1 MYYSRLSFLLPR
13 KAHGTAGKRER
24 VRGAIRPSPGAGAPD
39 ALNLRDFCIA
49 ASGRRPSARD
59 DAATR
64 GPARAPGARVRPG
77 PAPADFY
84 RPMTTHTDPAYLL
97 GDLLKNVSR
106 SFYLTL
112 RVLPDGM
119 RAPVGLAYLL
129 ARAADT
135 IADTALVAPDR
146 RAALLTDL
154 RDDVERLGDGAAL
167 SRALE
172 DVTRMQTDSHEHVLL
187 GSMQPM
193 LALLRT
199 QPEADRASIRKVVA
213 TLTSG
218 MEFDLRTFPDEQS
231 GEVAS
236 LPARDVLDRYTYL
249 VAGCVGEF
257 WTDMTGAHT
266 RAARGWDLADMREK
280 GIRFGKALQ
289 MTNILRDCAKDL
301 RIGRCYLPDDVL
313 AAHGVGVADLMSPDA
328 SMRARGVLVDLLRV
342 TLDQYRDACRYTLA
356 IPRRFVRLRLA
367 CLWPIMIGLETL
379 ELLAGHDAWLDPAR
393 PAKVPR
399 KRIYRIIAS
408 SLALVGSNAAI
419 RARMNALVDA
429 VNARIE
435 PQPSAR

>member
-1 MYYSRLSFLLPR
+1 
-13 KAHGTAGKRER
+13 
-24 VRGAIRPSPGAGAPD
+24 
-39 ALNLRDFCIA
+39 
-49 ASGRRPSARD
+49 
-59 DAATR
+59 
-64 GPARAPGARVRPG
+64 
-77 PAPADFY
+77 
-84 RPMTTHTDPAYLL
+84 MTNHTDPAYLL
-97 GDLLKNVSR
+97 GELLKNVSR

-119 RAPVGLAYLL
+119 RDPVGLAYLL

-135 IADTALVAPDR
+135 IADTALVAPER

-154 RDDVERLGDGAAL
+154 REDIERLGDGAAL

-193 LALLRT
+193 LALLRA
-199 QPEADRASIRKVVA
+199 QRDADSAAIRKVVA

-231 GEVAS
+231 GQVAA
-236 LPARDVLDRYTYL
+236 LPSRDALDRYTYL

-257 WTDMTGAHT
+257 WTDMTGMHT
-266 RAARGWDLADMREK
+266 RAARRWNLPDMREK

-301 RIGRCYLPDDVL
+301 RIGRCYLPLDVL
-313 AAHGVGVADLMSPDA
+313 AGHGLEVADLLAPAVS
-328 SMRARGVLVDLLRV
+328 SRARPLLFDLLRV
-342 TLDQYRDACRYTLA
+342 ALAQYRDACLYTLA

-367 CLWPIMIGLETL
+367 CLWPILIGLETL

-399 KRIYRIIAS
+399 KRIYRIMAS
-408 SLALVGSNAAI
+408 SLAIVGSNAAI
-419 RARMNALVDA
+419 RARVSRLADAVDA
-429 VNARIE
+429 LIGAPTAR
-435 PQPSAR
+435 

>member
-1 MYYSRLSFLLPR
+1 
-13 KAHGTAGKRER
+13 
-24 VRGAIRPSPGAGAPD
+24 
-39 ALNLRDFCIA
+39 
-49 ASGRRPSARD
+49 
-59 DAATR
+59 
-64 GPARAPGARVRPG
+64 
-77 PAPADFY
+77 
-84 RPMTTHTDPAYLL
+84 MTTHTDSAYLL

-119 RAPVGLAYLL
+119 RDPVGLAYLL

-146 RAALLTDL
+146 RAALLTAL

-167 SRALE
+167 ARALE

-187 GSMQPM
+187 GSMEPM
-193 LALLRT
+193 LALLHA
-199 QPEADRASIRKVVA
+199 QPEADRVSIRKVVA

-231 GEVAS
+231 GLVAS
-236 LPARDVLDRYTYL
+236 LPNRDMLDRYTYL

-257 WTDMTGAHT
+257 WTDMTAAHT
-266 RAARGWDLADMREK
+266 RAARGWDLAGMRDK

-313 AAHGVGVADLMSPDA
+313 AAHRVGVAELMSPDA
-328 SMRARGVLVDLLRV
+328 SARARGVLVDLLRV
-342 TLDQYRDACRYTLA
+342 ALDQYRDACRYTLA

-399 KRIYRIIAS
+399 KRIYRIMAS
-408 SLALVGSNAAI
+408 SLALVGSNVAI
-419 RARMNALVDA
+419 RARMDALIGA
-429 VNARIE
+429 VNARIA
-435 PQPSAR
+435 QPAAH

>member
-1 MYYSRLSFLLPR
+1 
-13 KAHGTAGKRER
+13 
-24 VRGAIRPSPGAGAPD
+24 
-39 ALNLRDFCIA
+39 
-49 ASGRRPSARD
+49 
-59 DAATR
+59 
-64 GPARAPGARVRPG
+64 
-77 PAPADFY
+77 
-84 RPMTTHTDPAYLL
+84 MTTHTDPAYLL

-119 RAPVGLAYLL
+119 REPVGLAYLL

-146 RAALLTDL
+146 RAALLTAL
-154 RDDVERLGDGAAL
+154 RDEVERLGDGVAL

-193 LALLRT
+193 LGLLRA
-199 QPEADRASIRKVVA
+199 QAAADSVSIRKVVA

-231 GEVAS
+231 GQVVS
-236 LPARDVLDRYTYL
+236 LPTRDLLDHYTYL

-266 RAARGWDLADMREK
+266 RAARGWDWPDMREK

-301 RIGRCYLPDDVL
+301 RIGRCYLPDEVL
-313 AAHGVGVADLMSPDA
+313 AAHGLSVADLMSPAA
-328 SMRARGVLVDLLRV
+328 SARARGVLFDLLRAA
-342 TLDQYRDACRYTLA
+342 LAQYRDACLYTLA

-379 ELLAGHDAWLDPAR
+379 ELLAARDAWLDPSS

-399 KRIYRIIAS
+399 KRVYRIMAS
-408 SLALVGSNAAI
+408 SLALVASNTAI
-419 RARMNALVDA
+419 RARMNALIEAVDA
-429 VNARIE
+429 RIA
-435 PQPSAR
+435 QSASR

>member
-1 MYYSRLSFLLPR
+1 M
-13 KAHGTAGKRER
+13 AGRREP
-24 VRGAIRPSPGAGAPD
+24 VRGAIRPSSGAGAPD

-49 ASGRRPSARD
+49 APGRRPSARD

-193 LALLRT
+193 LALLRA

-399 KRIYRIIAS
+399 KRIYRIMAS

-435 PQPSAR
+435 QQPSAH

>member
-1 MYYSRLSFLLPR
+1 
-13 KAHGTAGKRER
+13 
-24 VRGAIRPSPGAGAPD
+24 
-39 ALNLRDFCIA
+39 
-49 ASGRRPSARD
+49 
-59 DAATR
+59 
-64 GPARAPGARVRPG
+64 
-77 PAPADFY
+77 
-84 RPMTTHTDPAYLL
+84 MTTRTDSAFLL

-119 RAPVGLAYLL
+119 RDPVGLAYLL

-154 RDDVERLGDGAAL
+154 RDEVERLGDGVAL

-187 GSMQPM
+187 GSIEPM

-199 QPEADRASIRKVVA
+199 QPDADRASIRKVVA
-213 TLTSG
+213 TLTAG
-218 MEFDLRTFPDEQS
+218 MVFDLRTFPDEQS
-231 GEVAS
+231 GQVAS
-236 LPARDVLDRYTYL
+236 LPTRAELDRYTYL

-257 WTDMTGAHT
+257 WTDMTGMHT
-266 RAARGWDLADMREK
+266 PAARGWNLPDMCEK

-289 MTNILRDCAKDL
+289 MTNILRDCGKDL

-313 AAHGVGVADLMSPDA
+313 GAHGLGVADLMAPDA
-328 SMRARGVLVDLLRV
+328 SARARGVLVDLLRV
-342 TLDQYRDACRYTLA
+342 TLDQYRDACLYTLA

-379 ELLAGHDAWLDPAR
+379 ELLAGHDAWLDPAK

-399 KRIYRIIAS
+399 KRVYRIMAS

-419 RARMNALVDA
+419 RARMTALADA
-429 VNARIE
+429 VSAHLV
-435 PQPSAR
+435 QPATR

>member
-1 MYYSRLSFLLPR
+1 
-13 KAHGTAGKRER
+13 
-24 VRGAIRPSPGAGAPD
+24 
-39 ALNLRDFCIA
+39 
-49 ASGRRPSARD
+49 
-59 DAATR
+59 
-64 GPARAPGARVRPG
+64 
-77 PAPADFY
+77 
-84 RPMTTHTDPAYLL
+84 MTTHTDPAYLL

-119 RAPVGLAYLL
+119 REPVGLAYLL

-146 RAALLTDL
+146 RAALLTAL
-154 RDDVERLGDGAAL
+154 RDEVERLGDGVAL

-193 LALLRT
+193 LGLLRT
-199 QPEADRASIRKVVA
+199 QAAADSVSIRKVVA

-231 GEVAS
+231 GQVVS
-236 LPARDVLDRYTYL
+236 LPTRDLLDHYTYL

-266 RAARGWDLADMREK
+266 RAARGWDWPDMREK

-301 RIGRCYLPDDVL
+301 RIGRCYLPNEVL
-313 AAHGVGVADLMSPDA
+313 AAHGLSVADLMSPAA
-328 SMRARGVLVDLLRV
+328 SARARGVLFDLLRAA
-342 TLDQYRDACRYTLA
+342 LAQYRDACLYTLA

-379 ELLAGHDAWLDPAR
+379 ELLAARDAWLDPSS

-399 KRIYRIIAS
+399 KRVYRIMAS
-408 SLALVGSNAAI
+408 SLALVASNTAI
-419 RARMNALVDA
+419 RARMNALIEAVDA
-429 VNARIE
+429 RIA
-435 PQPSAR
+435 QSASR

>member
-1 MYYSRLSFLLPR
+1 
-13 KAHGTAGKRER
+13 
-24 VRGAIRPSPGAGAPD
+24 
-39 ALNLRDFCIA
+39 
-49 ASGRRPSARD
+49 
-59 DAATR
+59 
-64 GPARAPGARVRPG
+64 
-77 PAPADFY
+77 
-84 RPMTTHTDPAYLL
+84 MTTRTDPAYLL

-119 RAPVGLAYLL
+119 REPVGLAYLL

-154 RDDVERLGDGAAL
+154 RDEIERLGDGAAL
-167 SRALE
+167 ARALE

-187 GSMQPM
+187 GSMEPM
-193 LALLRT
+193 LALLRA
-199 QPEADRASIRKVVA
+199 QPEADAASIRKVVA

-231 GEVAS
+231 GQVAA

-257 WTDMTGAHT
+257 WTDMTGMHT
-266 RAARGWDLADMREK
+266 RAARRWNLADMREK

-301 RIGRCYLPDDVL
+301 RIGRCYLPEDVL
-313 AAHGVGVADLMSPDA
+313 GAHGLRVADLLAPDA
-328 SMRARGVLVDLLRV
+328 SSRARGVLFDLLRV
-342 TLDQYRDACRYTLA
+342 ALAQYRDACSYTLA

-367 CLWPIMIGLETL
+367 CLWPILIGLETL
-379 ELLAGHDAWLDPAR
+379 ELLAANDAWLDPAQ
-393 PAKVPR
+393 PSKVPR
-399 KRIYRIIAS
+399 KRIYRIMAS
-408 SLALVGSNAAI
+408 SLAMVGSNAAI
-419 RARMNALVDA
+419 RTRISALADAVDA
-429 VNARIE
+429 RIAGVA
-435 PQPSAR
+435 PR

>member
-1 MYYSRLSFLLPR
+1 
-13 KAHGTAGKRER
+13 
-24 VRGAIRPSPGAGAPD
+24 
-39 ALNLRDFCIA
+39 
-49 ASGRRPSARD
+49 
-59 DAATR
+59 
-64 GPARAPGARVRPG
+64 
-77 PAPADFY
+77 
-84 RPMTTHTDPAYLL
+84 MTTHTDPAYLL
-97 GDLLKNVSR
+97 GELLKNVSR

-119 RAPVGLAYLL
+119 RDPVGLAYLL

-154 RDDVERLGDGAAL
+154 RDDIERLGDGAAL
-167 SRALE
+167 SRSLE
-172 DVTRMQTDSHEHVLL
+172 DVTRMQTDSHEHLLL
-187 GSMQPM
+187 GSMEPM
-193 LALLRT
+193 LALLRA

-213 TLTSG
+213 TLTAG
-218 MEFDLRTFPDEQS
+218 MEFDLRTFPHEQS
-231 GEVAS
+231 GQVAS
-236 LPARDVLDRYTYL
+236 LPTRDMLDRYTYL

-266 RAARGWDLADMREK
+266 RAARGWDLPDMREK

-313 AAHGVGVADLMSPDA
+313 GAHGLVVADLMQPEA
-328 SMRARGVLVDLLRV
+328 SERARGVLVDLLRV
-342 TLDQYRDACRYTLA
+342 ALDQYRDACLYTLA

-379 ELLAGHDAWLDPAR
+379 ELLAGHAAWLDPAK

-399 KRIYRIIAS
+399 KRVYRIMAAS
-408 SLALVGSNAAI
+408 LVLVGSNTAI
-419 RARMNALVDA
+419 RSRLTALADA
-429 VNARIE
+429 VTARL
-435 PQPSAR
+435 ARPATQH

>member
-1 MYYSRLSFLLPR
+1 M
-13 KAHGTAGKRER
+13 
-24 VRGAIRPSPGAGAPD
+24 
-39 ALNLRDFCIA
+39 RDFCIA
-49 ASGRRPSARD
+49 VPGRHPPVHD

-64 GPARAPGARVRPG
+64 GPARASGAHGRSG

-84 RPMTTHTDPAYLL
+84 RSMTTQTDPAYLL

-119 RAPVGLAYLL
+119 RDPVGLAYLL

-146 RAALLTDL
+146 RAALLTEL
-154 RDDVERLGDGAAL
+154 RDEVERLGDGAAL
-167 SRALE
+167 SRSLE

-193 LALLRT
+193 LGLLRA
-199 QPEADRASIRKVVA
+199 QPAADSASIRKVVA

-231 GEVAS
+231 GQVAS
-236 LPARDVLDRYTYL
+236 LPTRDLLDRYTYL

-266 RAARGWDLADMREK
+266 KAARGWDLPDMREK

-313 AAHGVGVADLMSPDA
+313 AAHGLSVAGLMSPAA
-328 SMRARGVLVDLLRV
+328 SARARGVLFDLLRV
-342 TLDQYRDACRYTLA
+342 TLAQYRDACLYTLA

-379 ELLAGHDAWLDPAR
+379 ELLAAHDAWLDPAS

-399 KRIYRIIAS
+399 KRIYRIMAS
-408 SLALVGSNAAI
+408 SLALVGSNTAI
-419 RARMNALVDA
+419 RARMNTLVDA
-429 VNARIE
+429 VDARIA
-435 PQPSAR
+435 QSASR

>member
-1 MYYSRLSFLLPR
+1 
-13 KAHGTAGKRER
+13 
-24 VRGAIRPSPGAGAPD
+24 
-39 ALNLRDFCIA
+39 
-49 ASGRRPSARD
+49 
-59 DAATR
+59 
-64 GPARAPGARVRPG
+64 
-77 PAPADFY
+77 
-84 RPMTTHTDPAYLL
+84 MTTHTDPAYLL

>member
-1 MYYSRLSFLLPR
+1 MHYTCGNFASAAP
-13 KAHGTAGKRER
+13 
-24 VRGAIRPSPGAGAPD
+24 PS
-39 ALNLRDFCIA
+39 IA
-49 ASGRRPSARD
+49 ARAPL
-59 DAATR
+59 R
-64 GPARAPGARVRPG
+64 GSRPARAAGALCVPR
-77 PAPADFY
+77 APDDLFA
-84 RPMTTHTDPAYLL
+84 PMTTHNDPAYLL

-119 RAPVGLAYLL
+119 RDPVGLAYLL

-135 IADTALVAPDR
+135 IADTALVTPDR

-154 RDDVERLGDGAAL
+154 RDDIERLGDGAAL
-167 SRALE
+167 SRSLD

-187 GSMQPM
+187 ASIQPM
-193 LALLRT
+193 LALLRA
-199 QPEADRASIRKVVA
+199 QPDADRAAIRKVVA

-231 GEVAS
+231 GRIAS
-236 LPARDVLDRYTYL
+236 LPTRDVLDRYTYL

-257 WTDMTGAHT
+257 WTDMTAAHT
-266 RAARGWDLADMREK
+266 RAARGWDLVAMRDK

-313 AAHGVGVADLMSPDA
+313 RAHALDVADLTSADA
-328 SMRARGVLVDLLRV
+328 SLRARGVLVDLLHV
-342 TLDQYRDACRYTLA
+342 ALDQYRDACLYTIA

-379 ELLAGHDAWLDPAR
+379 ELLAGHDAWLDPAK

-399 KRIYRIIAS
+399 KRVYRIIAS
-408 SLALVGSNAAI
+408 SLAIVGSNAAI
-419 RARMNALVDA
+419 RARVTALADA
-429 VNARIE
+429 VGARIA
-435 PQPSAR
+435 QPRPH

>member
-1 MYYSRLSFLLPR
+1 
-13 KAHGTAGKRER
+13 
-24 VRGAIRPSPGAGAPD
+24 
-39 ALNLRDFCIA
+39 
-49 ASGRRPSARD
+49 
-59 DAATR
+59 
-64 GPARAPGARVRPG
+64 
-77 PAPADFY
+77 
-84 RPMTTHTDPAYLL
+84 MTTHTDPAYLL

-119 RAPVGLAYLL
+119 RDPVGLAYLL

-146 RAALLTDL
+146 RAALLTGM
-154 RDDVERLGDGAAL
+154 RDEVERLGDGAAL
-167 SRALE
+167 SHALE

-193 LALLRT
+193 LALLRA

-231 GEVAS
+231 GQVAS
-236 LPARDVLDRYTYL
+236 LSNRDLLDRYTYL

-257 WTDMTGAHT
+257 WTDMTVAHT

-313 AAHGVGVADLMSPDA
+313 AAHRVGVADLLSPGA
-328 SMRARGVLVDLLRV
+328 SARTRGVLVDLLRV

-379 ELLAGHDAWLDPAR
+379 ELLAGHEAWLDPAT

-399 KRIYRIIAS
+399 KRIYRIMAS
-408 SLALVGSNAAI
+408 SLVLVGSNAAI
-419 RARMNALVDA
+419 RARTDALVDA
-429 VNARIE
+429 VNARIA
-435 PQPSAR
+435 QPSAR